1 MKIVAEKRTQTG
13 TSASKKARAAG
24 KLPAVVYGSAVE
36 SLPVLV
42 DLKEFE
48 DAIREVG
55 SNGVFKLDVE
65 GEEYSVF
72 VKDTASFAL
81 VPKLYHVDLQA
92 FTAGEKVVMTIPV
105 YIEGEENIIEGIVAQ
120 SISELEIEVAPEKAP
135 EHFTIDV
142 SELEIGDMLTVA
154 SVKMPE
160 GAELLSEPEDTIVSV
175 NAPDDIS
182 DDLEPFEGSDEMP
195 EPEVIG
201 EDEEETEE

>member
-1 MKIVAEKRTQTG
+1 MKIAAEKRTQTG

-105 YIEGEENIIEGIVAQ
+105 YIEGEENIAEGIVAQ

-135 EHFTIDV
+135 EYFTVDV
-142 SELEIGDMLTVA
+142 SDLEIGDMLTVA
-154 SVKMPE
+154 SVEMPE
-160 GAELLSEPEDTIVSV
+160 GAELLSEPEETIVSV
-175 NAPDDIS
+175 NAPEDIS
-182 DDLEPFEGSDEMP
+182 EDLEPSEGSDEMP

-201 EDEEETEE
+201 EKDEEE

>member
-105 YIEGEENIIEGIVAQ
+105 YIEGEENISEGIVAQ

-182 DDLEPFEGSDEMP
+182 DDLEPSEGSDEMP